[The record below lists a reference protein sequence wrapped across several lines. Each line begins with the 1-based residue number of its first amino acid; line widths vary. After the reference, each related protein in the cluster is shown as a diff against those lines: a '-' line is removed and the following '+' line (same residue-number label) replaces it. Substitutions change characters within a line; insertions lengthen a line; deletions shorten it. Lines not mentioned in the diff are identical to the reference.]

1 MGIWWY
7 NFNDDLV
14 NVALNPID
22 MEWRFLTSLLLKL
35 WKPTSCDCSI
45 RKTWGSW
52 HKHAPNMW
60 RMKHVVFVAN
70 ETFGRRLTAVMSRR
84 SLEVSGH
91 KCGTLR
97 FPGCHQVCPFG
108 RWKWRLCL
116 HVPWRS
122 SMGIP
127 IIHAGRL
134 KWLVGMVHG
143 IVFAI
148 VCQLHQITVYPHY
161 SIISIFWLMKLKF
174 LGMNILDS

>member
-1 MGIWWY
+1 MTIP
-7 NFNDDLV
+7 DK
-14 NVALNPID
+14 
-22 MEWRFLTSLLLKL
+22 LTSQAFDTNIL
-35 WKPTSCDCSI
+35 WLFNQENLRIMAQTC
-45 RKTWGSW
+45 T
-52 HKHAPNMW
+52 
-60 RMKHVVFVAN
+60 KHVKDEKCCFCG
-70 ETFGRRLTAVMSRR
+70 TIGRRLTAVMSRR

-91 KCGTLR
+91 RCSTLR

-122 SMGIP
+122 SMWIP

-134 KWLVGMVHG
+134 KWLVGLVHG

-161 SIISIFWLMKLKF
+161 SIISIFLLMKLKF